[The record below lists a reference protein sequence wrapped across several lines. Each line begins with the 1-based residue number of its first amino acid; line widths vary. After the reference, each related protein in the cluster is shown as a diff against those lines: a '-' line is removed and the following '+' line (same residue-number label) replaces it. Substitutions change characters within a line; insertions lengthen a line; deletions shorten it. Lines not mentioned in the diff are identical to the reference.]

1 MTNLLNY
8 VQLQVSQAYLSRME
22 RDELE
27 LKRQKQEV
35 KQRVNSRYNVITTWA
50 TRARDEVLEAL
61 EAKGQTALNKSRSEM
76 TAARVAMETINGL
89 VSRASRQT
97 ASGPDVVLL
106 KNELQ
111 AALLTDDAFDHQ
123 SKLAAREEHLTFLS
137 SQADDTALDLGT
149 VRAYVGELVP
159 DGDEG
164 SEGSSR
170 FSLRQLAGELQK
182 AKEVHDE
189 LKAELSSLSKYT
201 IFIPE
206 AHACLYV
213 LASWLSLA

>member
-76 TAARVAMETINGL
+76 TAARVAIETINGL

-106 KNELQ
+106 KNEL
-111 AALLTDDAFDHQ
+111 
-123 SKLAAREEHLTFLS
+123 
-137 SQADDTALDLGT
+137 
-149 VRAYVGELVP
+149 
-159 DGDEG
+159 
-164 SEGSSR
+164 
-170 FSLRQLAGELQK
+170 
-182 AKEVHDE
+182 
-189 LKAELSSLSKYT
+189 
-201 IFIPE
+201 
-206 AHACLYV
+206 
-213 LASWLSLA
+213 